1 MQERAIIHRGFYRA
15 LDKVPRSLDCLKTLT
30 IKWIGLIFSFPI
42 LWADPREEDD
52 SGYGEDIIEFLG
64 FRRIEEQGQEA
75 KDWSKTYLLTQL
87 PEESDLESSG

>member
-1 MQERAIIHRGFYRA
+1 M
-15 LDKVPRSLDCLKTLT
+15 KTLR

-64 FRRIEEQGQEA
+64 LRRIKEQGQDD

-87 PEESDLESSG
+87 PEESYLGSLG